1 MEGKNNIE
9 LLNDYMSNLKVMN
22 NNLYNMHFNIVGAS
36 FFGMHKKLQDYYEK
50 LALMYDSAAERI
62 KMLGGYPIT
71 SLKKI
76 SEVSTIKSMSSMDYT
91 GKQVIEVLDND
102 FSFLTSYTRDLL
114 DFFNSKG
121 DIYTTNMLAD
131 NLNFFEKELWMIQ
144 SSLK

>member
-50 LALMYDSAAERI
+50 LALMYDSVAERI

-71 SLKKI
+71 SLKQI
-76 SEVSTIKSMSSMDYT
+76 SEVSTIKSMTSMDYT
-91 GKQVIEVLDND
+91 GKQVLEVLDND
-102 FSFLTSYTRDLL
+102 FSFLASYTRDLL
-114 DFFNSKG
+114 DVFNGKG
-121 DIYTTNMLAD
+121 DIYTTNMLAE
-131 NLNFFEKELWMIQ
+131 NLNFFEKELWMVQ

>member
-1 MEGKNNIE
+1 MEGNNNIE

-91 GKQVIEVLDND
+91 GKQVLEVLDND